1 MSFRKTQSVIKR
13 NETIKEMCPSLVL
26 TSMNCSAHVA
36 KQGFS
41 SADAITDS
49 SVAETKLPK

>member
-1 MSFRKTQSVIKR
+1 
-13 NETIKEMCPSLVL
+13 MCPSLVL
-26 TSMNCSAHVA
+26 PSMNCSAHVA

-49 SVAETKLPK
+49 SVAEPKLPK